1 MKALAFAAVLG
12 AFALPASA
20 AFQTADFGSYSVTY
34 DDASVLGGISF
45 SSTGSG
51 NTVGFGWTLPDS
63 LVVNDATTEFVLPSF
78 TVVATPGYTL
88 SGALTGFIGNLSYS
102 EFGSGE
108 SGAWI
113 SGTVSINGSP
123 LIPFSELLDRT
134 TQLSLPSIRSG
145 YYSLGGTQDFGS
157 FSSLVVSNLTLTLS
171 ASSTAVVSGN
181 DQGELRIGFVA
192 APVPEADTY
201 AMLLAGLGIVSLVAR
216 RRLPR

>member
-20 AFQTADFGSYSVTY
+20 AFQTVDFGGYSVTY
-34 DDASVLGGISF
+34 DDTSVLGGISF
-45 SSTGSG
+45 NSGGSG

-78 TVVATPGYTL
+78 TVVANPGYAL
-88 SGALTGFIGNLSYS
+88 SGALTGFIGNLSFS

-113 SGTVSINGSP
+113 SGTVSVNGSP

-134 TQLSLPSIRSG
+134 TQLSLPTIRTG
-145 YYSLGGTQDFGS
+145 YYSLGGTQSYGS

-171 ASSTAVVSGN
+171 ASSTAAVFST
-181 DQGELRIGFVA
+181 DQGRLEIGFVA

-201 AMLLAGLGIVSLVAR
+201 AMLLAGLGIVSMVAR